1 MSQAPPPK
9 PSTSIGVAWGGA
21 GTTNGPS
28 NQSLVDRSAV
38 GIMSRR
44 KGSMTAPS
52 PTASPHLRAHDAAR
66 LQEEWPSLADTAASS
81 SMQPTSAAQ
90 TAGRGGRNRRKKEK
104 QQQLLLQQ
112 QSQQQH
118 QHEEGADSSPTPG
131 PSMPSP
137 QEPSALPPPASGPR
151 QAPTAEPTPAV
162 AVPAPSLSQP
172 PGLKPIA
179 GAPSLP
185 LQTQNS
191 VPAGSSQGDVTVQ
204 GGATHGQES
213 IARTVSAGQDDS
225 TSMFS
230 NTFFSSNG
238 DPPVASTT
246 ASAPPGL
253 SGLVTTSI
261 AVPSIPSVSSISP
274 TAAVVV
280 SSSQQTALAPA
291 STASPEVRPPPSIF
305 EERFPGN
312 ESIFNGELFPSTIG
326 GGLFAA
332 DVEGVSV
339 SPPTAST
346 VGDSLSG
353 VTGSSR
359 AVEVLSALH
368 VDRSSART
376 DGQQGFSLPLQHEPS
391 MDGHTPGF
399 GGLVD
404 GTMKVQ
410 GKAGS
415 DTNNLSDAGLPDDST
430 GAPLLEK
437 RPMSPPSTPSPL
449 GTAFCGGHFGG
460 AFGSA
465 LFPVSTAQSG
475 GTHSSKNAEGGG
487 ADLSVDPFA
496 NSSGALAAML
506 GVTLPPVD
514 SQSSLA
520 NKMRAGTGG
529 PRSNLPRQNTSP
541 PHLHLPPRRGIP
553 YSEFPRDAGQVRE
566 GHGHVTGGARDVSV
580 GDRGHGYR
588 HDFGANP
595 ESSMLQEHRASRFSF
610 AQDGNSVVPF
620 SPAARSSSM
629 GSDPRG
635 SPGRMVSPPHPGQH
649 RTHLQPNPHTHH
661 PFGVGRPLSPQH
673 VGEYGAVGGEGQY
686 AQQPLPLQSHHH
698 PPHHSHHFQ
707 QQRLPQQPP
716 PPPPPPQ
723 QQQYSIQ
730 NGMAFLQ
737 KVLPGVQLSY
747 GDRHPPAATG
757 GGQSQGQGQGSSGAP
772 GGGGVGWGDNAA
784 GQRVDPAQAFGSS
797 LWTMAPAP
805 NAPRQPQGSRGAG
818 YGAW

>member
-1 MSQAPPPK
+1 
-9 PSTSIGVAWGGA
+9 
-21 GTTNGPS
+21 
-28 NQSLVDRSAV
+28 
-38 GIMSRR
+38 
-44 KGSMTAPS
+44 MTAPS
-52 PTASPHLRAHDAAR
+52 PTASPHLRGHDAAR
-66 LQEEWPSLADTAASS
+66 LQEEWPSLADTATASS
-81 SMQPTSAAQ
+81 VQPASAAQ
-90 TAGRGGRNRRKKEK
+90 TTGRGGRNRRKKEK

-112 QSQQQH
+112 QSQQQI

-131 PSMPSP
+131 ASIPPS
-137 QEPSALPPPASGPR
+137 QEPSALPPASGLK
-151 QAPTAEPTPAV
+151 QTPTADPVPAV
-162 AVPAPSLSQP
+162 AAPVPPSLSQP
-172 PGLKPIA
+172 PGLKP
-179 GAPSLP
+179 PSLP
-185 LQTQNS
+185 PQIQNP
-191 VPAGSSQGDVTVQ
+191 VSQGDVSLQ
-204 GGATHGQES
+204 GGVTHGQEGM
-213 IARTVSAGQDDS
+213 ARTVSVGLDDS

-238 DPPVASTT
+238 DPPVPLTA

-253 SGLVTTSI
+253 SGLVTASN

-274 TAAVVV
+274 TTAIV
-280 SSSQQTALAPA
+280 SSQQTATAPA

-305 EERFPGN
+305 EEKFPGN
-312 ESIFNGELFPSTIG
+312 ESIFNGDLFPSTFG
-326 GGLFAA
+326 GGIFAA
-332 DVEGVSV
+332 DVSEGVSV
-339 SPPTAST
+339 SPPSAYT
-346 VGDSLSG
+346 VGDPLSG
-353 VTGSSR
+353 VSGSSGT
-359 AVEVLSALH
+359 AEFLSALH
-368 VDRSSART
+368 VDQSCART
-376 DGQQGFSLPLQHEPS
+376 DGQQGFSLPLQHEPGIDS
-391 MDGHTPGF
+391 HNAGF

-410 GKAGS
+410 GKDAS
-415 DTNNLSDAGLPDDST
+415 DTNNMSDTGLPDNST
-430 GAPLLEK
+430 GGPLLEK
-437 RPMSPPSTPSPL
+437 QSTSSPSTPSPL
-449 GTAFCGGHFGG
+449 GAAFCGGHFGG

-465 LFPVSTAQSG
+465 LFPVSTAQG
-475 GTHSSKNAEGGG
+475 GSTHSSKNTEGGG

-520 NKMRAGTGG
+520 NKMRTGMGGARLNPAG
-529 PRSNLPRQNTSP
+529 QNTAP
-541 PHLHLPPRRGIP
+541 PHPHLPPRGGIP
-553 YSEFPRDAGQVRE
+553 YSEFPRDAGHVRE
-566 GHGHVTGGARDVSV
+566 GHGHVKGGARDVS

-610 AQDGNSVVPF
+610 AQDGNPVVPF
-620 SPAARSSSM
+620 SPAARSSSI

-649 RTHLQPNPHTHH
+649 RSHLQPNPHGHR
-661 PFGVGRPLSPQH
+661 PFGVGRTLSPQD

-698 PPHHSHHFQ
+698 PSHHSHHHFQ
-707 QQRLPQQPP
+707 QQRLPQQQ

-772 GGGGVGWGDNAA
+772 GSGGVGWGDNVA

>member
-1 MSQAPPPK
+1 M
-9 PSTSIGVAWGGA
+9 
-21 GTTNGPS
+21 
-28 NQSLVDRSAV
+28 
-38 GIMSRR
+38 GILSRR
-44 KGSMTAPS
+44 KGSISAPS
-52 PTASPHLRAHDAAR
+52 PTASPHLRGHDAAR
-66 LQEEWPSLADTAASS
+66 LQEEWPSLADTATAS
-81 SMQPTSAAQ
+81 SMQPVSAAQ
-90 TAGRGGRNRRKKEK
+90 TTGRGGRNRRKKEK

-118 QHEEGADSSPTPG
+118 QHEEGADSSPTTGASIP
-131 PSMPSP
+131 PF
-137 QEPSALPPPASGPR
+137 QEASALPPASGPK
-151 QAPTAEPTPAV
+151 QTPTAD
-162 AVPAPSLSQP
+162 PAPAIAVSVPPLSQP
-172 PGLKPIA
+172 PGLKP
-179 GAPSLP
+179 PSLSP
-185 LQTQNS
+185 QTQNP
-191 VPAGSSQGDVTVQ
+191 VGQGDVAVQ
-204 GGATHGQES
+204 GGVTHGREGM
-213 IARTVSAGQDDS
+213 ARTVSVGQDDS

-230 NTFFSSNG
+230 STFFSSNG
-238 DPPVASTT
+238 DLPVPSTAASP
-246 ASAPPGL
+246 PPGL
-253 SGLVTTSI
+253 SGLVTTSN
-261 AVPSIPSVSSISP
+261 AVPSISSVSSISP
-274 TAAVVV
+274 TATIV
-280 SSSQQTALAPA
+280 SSSQKTATVPA
-291 STASPEVRPPPSIF
+291 SSASPEVRPPPSIF

-312 ESIFNGELFPSTIG
+312 ESIFNGDLFPSTFG
-326 GGLFAA
+326 GGIFAT
-332 DVEGVSV
+332 DVGEGVSV
-339 SPPTAST
+339 SPPST
-346 VGDSLSG
+346 YVGDPLSG
-353 VTGSSR
+353 VSGSSGV
-359 AVEVLSALH
+359 VEVLSALH
-368 VDRSSART
+368 VDQSSARP
-376 DGQQGFSLPLQHEPS
+376 DGQQSFSLPLQHEPVVDS
-391 MDGHTPGF
+391 HNAGF

-404 GTMKVQ
+404 GTMKIQ
-410 GKAGS
+410 GKDARY
-415 DTNNLSDAGLPDDST
+415 TNNMSDAGLRDNST
-430 GAPLLEK
+430 SGPLIEK
-437 RPMSPPSTPSPL
+437 QSTSPPSTPSPL

-465 LFPVSTAQSG
+465 LFPVSTGQGG
-475 GTHSSKNAEGGG
+475 GTHSSKNTEGGG

-520 NKMRAGTGG
+520 NKMRTGMG
-529 PRSNLPRQNTSP
+529 GVRLNPPGQNTAP
-541 PHLHLPPRRGIP
+541 PHLHLPPRGGGP
-553 YSEFPRDAGQVRE
+553 YSEFPRDAG
-566 GHGHVTGGARDVSV
+566 HGHVKGVARDVS

-610 AQDGNSVVPF
+610 AQDGNPVVPF
-620 SPAARSSSM
+620 SPAARSSSL

-649 RTHLQPNPHTHH
+649 RSHLQPNPHAHR
-661 PFGVGRPLSPQH
+661 PFGVGRTLSPQH

-698 PPHHSHHFQ
+698 PSHHSHHPSHHFQ
-707 QQRLPQQPP
+707 QQRLPQQQ
-716 PPPPPPQ
+716 PPPPQ

-757 GGQSQGQGQGSSGAP
+757 GGQSQSQGQGQGSSGAP
-772 GGGGVGWGDNAA
+772 AGGGVGWGDNAA